1 MLDKQEVLIFMQKL
15 IKEGYINPYNVD
27 AIGENIDQ
35 SLRYLNWYQKKL
47 TIINKINNKS
57 YNDSFWKTLIK
68 IIYNTD
74 NFKDIKMIYNLELK
88 T

>member
-1 MLDKQEVLIFMQKL
+1 MQKL

-27 AIGENIDQ
+27 AIGENIEQ
-35 SLRYLNWYQKKL
+35 SLRYLNWYHKKL

-57 YNDSFWKTLIK
+57 NNDNFWKTLIK
-68 IIYNTD
+68 IIYNSN
-74 NFKDIKMIYNLELK
+74 NFKDIKMIYNIESK